1 MKRKNVGRS
10 MLVVFVLAWA
20 LWEINPPTSR
30 DLIEEF
36 QGRAVN
42 TDTNFT
48 AIIQRASELQQ
59 QVQVPGRAFASLLEA
74 IGTNNITRYFPFV
87 NAAAEEDPTLAVLHR
102 LQRDAAGKIKLGL
115 DLQGGVSFLVRVDT
129 NQIAPTGEKT
139 PAPGK

>member
-1 MKRKNVGRS
+1 MKRKNVWRS

-20 LWEINPPTSR
+20 LWEMNPPTPR

-48 AIIQRASELQQ
+48 AIVQRARELQKQ
-59 QVQVPGRAFASLLEA
+59 AQAPNRAFASLLEA
-74 IGTNNITRYFPFV
+74 IGTNNIARYFPFV

-102 LQRDAAGKIKLGL
+102 LQRDSAGKIKLGL
-115 DLQGGVSFLVRVDT
+115 DLQGGTSFKVQMDT
-129 NQIAPTGEKT
+129 NQIAHAEQKT
-139 PAPGK
+139 RA